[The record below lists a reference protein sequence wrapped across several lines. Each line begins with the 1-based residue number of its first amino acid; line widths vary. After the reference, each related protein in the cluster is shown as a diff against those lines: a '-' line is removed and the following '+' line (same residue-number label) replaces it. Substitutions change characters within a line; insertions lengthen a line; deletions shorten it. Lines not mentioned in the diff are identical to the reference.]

1 MKTEKFIENITQ
13 KYQQNPQ
20 EAEKEINSFV
30 QKIFAKETDTTWE
43 KGAQSMLVGSFL
55 FMLEKG
61 NLSLDGIKKLFML
74 DELNS
79 KRHKVLYK
87 TLKKASKQVQVYFV
101 GMVDGAEVTFKGY
114 VSIFKNYLDIL
125 KNM

>member
-1 MKTEKFIENITQ
+1 MKTEKFIESITQ

-30 QKIFAKETDTTWE
+30 QKTFTKETDTTWD
-43 KGAQSMLVGSFL
+43 KGAQKMLVGSIL

-61 NLSLDGIKKLFML
+61 KLSWEGIKKLFLL
-74 DELNS
+74 DELNN
-79 KRHKVLYK
+79 KRHKVIYK

-101 GMVDGAEVTFKGY
+101 GIVDGAEVTFKGY
-114 VSIFKNYLDIL
+114 VSIFKNYLDTL
-125 KNM
+125 QNL